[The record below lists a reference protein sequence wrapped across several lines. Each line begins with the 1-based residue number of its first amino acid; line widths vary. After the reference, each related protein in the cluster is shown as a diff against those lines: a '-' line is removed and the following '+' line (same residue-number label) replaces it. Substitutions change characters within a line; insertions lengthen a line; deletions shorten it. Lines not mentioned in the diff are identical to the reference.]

1 MDPAITQALLRCGAV
16 NISDADGE
24 DDYLRWID
32 GYNQHRPED
41 PAYQR
46 PLAQVGG
53 AGFRG
58 CRRDQFLEE
67 LAKEVPEG
75 VVEFRKRLDKVEEN
89 TDNGT
94 VVLSFA
100 DGTSVEV
107 DAGTSPAFP
116 YIIGNPLDA
125 IDVLT

>member
-1 MDPAITQALLRCGAV
+1 M
-16 NISDADGE
+16 SDADAE

-32 GYNQHRPED
+32 GYNQHRQDD

-46 PLAQVGG
+46 PLSEIGG

-75 VVEFRKRLDKVEEN
+75 VVEFRKRLDSLEKS
-89 TDNGT
+89 TSDSS
-94 VVLSFA
+94 VVLTFT

-107 DAGTSPAFP
+107 DAGTSA
-116 YIIGNPLDA
+116 PLTYVP
-125 IDVLT
+125 ITIHLYSQQNLLT